1 MELPNQPEL
10 QQITYGSA
18 TILYSL
24 SFRDR
29 KTITISVKPTGEVAV
44 VAPTTATLFQIA
56 ERVRRRAAWI
66 IRQRERFRQIGQHEI
81 PVRQFISGETHYYLG
96 RQYRLRVMNGEEEK
110 ISFQSGRLSITVLPN
125 STRDQVAVLL
135 TDWYRF
141 RAERLII
148 PLFKKCLHKLPA
160 SAKSEKTIT
169 CRLTRMSR
177 RWGSCSP
184 SGIVRLHPDLIKTPK
199 GCIEY
204 IIWHELAHLI
214 EPNHAKSFYAL
225 QDRLMPDWRIWEER
239 LRQFQPDEAVFD

>member
-1 MELPNQPEL
+1 MELPNQPEP
-10 QQITYGSA
+10 QEITYGSA

-29 KTITISVKPTGEVAV
+29 KTITISVKPTGEVIV
-44 VAPTTATLFQIA
+44 VAPASASLLQVA

-81 PVRQFISGETHYYLG
+81 PVRKFISGETHYYLG
-96 RQYRLRVMNGEEEK
+96 RQYRLKVTNGEKERV
-110 ISFQSGRLSITVLPN
+110 SFQSGRLSITVLPD
-125 STRDQVAVLL
+125 STRDHIAALL
-135 TDWYRF
+135 SNWYRS
-141 RAERLII
+141 RAERLIF
-148 PLFKKCLHKLPA
+148 PLFSKCLHKLSA
-160 SAKSEKTIT
+160 SATGEKAIS

-214 EPNHAKSFYAL
+214 EPNHARAFYTL
-225 QDRLMPDWRIWEER
+225 QERLMPDWRVWEER
-239 LRQFQPDEAVFD
+239 LRQFKPE

>member
-1 MELPNQPEL
+1 MAPASASLL
-10 QQITYGSA
+10 Q
-18 TILYSL
+18 
-24 SFRDR
+24 
-29 KTITISVKPTGEVAV
+29 V
-44 VAPTTATLFQIA
+44 A

-96 RQYRLRVMNGEEEK
+96 RQYRLKVINGDEEK
-110 ISFQSGRLSITVLPN
+110 VAFQSGRLSITVLPN
-125 STRDQVAVLL
+125 STRDHIASLL
-135 TDWYRF
+135 TDWYRS
-141 RAERLII
+141 RAERLIF
-148 PLFKKCLHKLPA
+148 PLFSKCLHKLPTGA
-160 SAKSEKTIT
+160 TSEKAIS

-214 EPNHAKSFYAL
+214 EPNHARAFYTL
-225 QDRLMPDWRIWEER
+225 QERLMPDWRVWEER
-239 LRQFQPDEAVFD
+239 LRQFKPE

>member
-1 MELPNQPEL
+1 MELPNQPEP
-10 QQITYGSA
+10 QEITYGSA

-29 KTITISVKPTGEVAV
+29 KTITISVKPTGDVVV
-44 VAPTTATLFQIA
+44 VAPALATLSQIA

-96 RQYRLRVMNGEEEK
+96 RQYRLKVTNGEKERV
-110 ISFQSGRLSITVLPN
+110 SFQSGRLSITVLPD
-125 STRDQVAVLL
+125 STRDHIAALL
-135 TDWYRF
+135 TDWYRS
-141 RAERLII
+141 RAERLIF
-148 PLFKKCLHKLPA
+148 PLFKKCLDKLPITNA
-160 SAKSEKTIT
+160 IRKETIT

-184 SGIVRLHPDLIKTPK
+184 SGIVRLHPDLIKAPK

-225 QDRLMPDWRIWEER
+225 QERLMPDWRIWEER
-239 LRQFQPDEAVFD
+239 LRQFKPE

>member
-1 MELPNQPEL
+1 MELSNQPEP

-29 KTITISVKPTGEVAV
+29 KTITISVKPTGEVVV
-44 VAPTTATLFQIA
+44 VAPASASLLQIA

-66 IRQRERFRQIGQHEI
+66 IRQRERFRQIVQHEI

-96 RQYRLRVMNGEEEK
+96 RQYRLKVINGEEEK
-110 ISFQSGRLSITVLPN
+110 VAFQSGRLSITVLPD
-125 STRDQVAVLL
+125 STRDHIAALL
-135 TDWYRF
+135 TDWYRS
-141 RAERLII
+141 RAERLIF
-148 PLFKKCLHKLPA
+148 PLFKKCLQKLPA
-160 SAKSEKTIT
+160 SATGEKAIS
-169 CRLTRMSR
+169 CQLTRMSR

-225 QDRLMPDWRIWEER
+225 QERLMPDWQIWEER
-239 LRQFQPDEAVFD
+239 LRQFKPD